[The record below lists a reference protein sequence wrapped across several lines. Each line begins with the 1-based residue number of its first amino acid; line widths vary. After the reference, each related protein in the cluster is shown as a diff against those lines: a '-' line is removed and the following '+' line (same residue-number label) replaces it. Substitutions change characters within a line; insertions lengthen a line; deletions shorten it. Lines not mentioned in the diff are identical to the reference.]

1 MRIQISV
8 PSRRCRLVIFTNQCT
23 SAGSLRLRYHR
34 GMTEEPNQPIDPQA
48 GEGSSEPDAS
58 FMAVF
63 GRLGL
68 AGWLGLAWAVVPAVA
83 GITLLTRMK
92 PVSQWIIE
100 LAGQGGADRW
110 QSVGVY
116 VLGFVVLSGVGVLP
130 TFAISV
136 LGGYAFGPVVGFA
149 AALAGF
155 GGASVVG
162 YLIARL
168 IAREKVEQE
177 IRRHEKARV
186 VRNALVRSGFAKTL
200 LIVTLVR
207 VPPNSPFALMNGT
220 LATTGVGLPAYVI
233 GTLVGMAPRT
243 FAYVLIGQQV
253 TDWSDAKTPRWMIIA
268 GIVVTIVVLMIIGSI
283 ANKALQRVT
292 GSADQAGC

>member
-1 MRIQISV
+1 
-8 PSRRCRLVIFTNQCT
+8 
-23 SAGSLRLRYHR
+23 
-34 GMTEEPNQPIDPQA
+34 MTEEPNQPEQQETAPEASQA
-48 GEGSSEPDAS
+48 DAS

-83 GITLLTRMK
+83 GITLLAKMK
-92 PVSQWIIE
+92 PVSDKIVD
-100 LAGQGGADRW
+100 LAGHGGADLW
-110 QSVGVY
+110 KSLGVY

-136 LGGYAFGPVVGFA
+136 LGGYAFGPVEGFF

-162 YLIARL
+162 YFIAKLIASD
-168 IAREKVEQE
+168 KVEKE
-177 IRRHEKARV
+177 IQRHQKARV
-186 VRNALVRSGFAKTL
+186 VRNALIRSGFAKTL

-220 LATTGVGLPAYVI
+220 LATTGVRLPAYIV

-243 FAYVLIGQQV
+243 LAYVMIGQQI
-253 TDWSDAKTPRWMIIA
+253 TDWSSVDKPKWMIFGGIA
-268 GIVVTIVVLMIIGSI
+268 VTVVVLAIIGSM

-292 GSADQAGC
+292 NGTGDSDSDA